1 MLKKGKRYEA
11 FQKGDLQMYLDDIYQ
26 NPDFAEERFKSTD
39 LINFSD
45 RKLL

>member
-1 MLKKGKRYEA
+1 
-11 FQKGDLQMYLDDIYQ
+11 MYLDDIHN
-26 NPDFAEERFKSTD
+26 NPEFEKERFKSTD